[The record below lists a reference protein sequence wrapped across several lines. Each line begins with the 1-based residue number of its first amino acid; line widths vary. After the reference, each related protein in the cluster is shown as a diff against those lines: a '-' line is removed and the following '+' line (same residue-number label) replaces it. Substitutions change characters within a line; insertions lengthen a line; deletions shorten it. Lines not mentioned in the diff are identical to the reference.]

1 LVGHPHAPATSTPGK
16 DPVPIV
22 YEAGLVPGPVW
33 TGGKISSL
41 TGIRSLTVQPVISR
55 YTDWATGSTLYQIN
69 FRNGA
74 SRWFSLQEYI
84 TMHGHLNV
92 EFVSTALLWVKE
104 DTSRRILWPV
114 LKYRSDIECLNVLGV
129 WTLFN
134 FHCAGVGRGRLVVA
148 RVPIYRA
155 ASDDMAA
162 PWLRLWSTTRDKW
175 HAPKVGAW
183 LMICP
188 WRNVTR

>member
-1 LVGHPHAPATSTPGK
+1 MVLWPSGARWVLVGHPHAPATSTPGK

-134 FHCAGVGRGRLVVA
+134 FHCAGVGRGALGCRQGSDIQSSIGWHGRTLAAVVINYA
-148 RVPIYRA
+148 RQ
-155 ASDDMAA
+155 M
-162 PWLRLWSTTRDKW
+162 TCT
-175 HAPKVGAW
+175 
-183 LMICP
+183 
-188 WRNVTR
+188 